1 MALPAE
7 AGWLQLDWPQVRPQ
21 RAILA
26 TLTETFQTPL
36 FRWDEGIM
44 EPPGDAVVNSEI
56 VVLNATGKPSF
67 NPLRDITWRLP

>member
-7 AGWLQLDWPQVRPQ
+7 AGWLQL
-21 RAILA
+21 
-26 TLTETFQTPL
+26 
-36 FRWDEGIM
+36 DEGIM